1 MRPSAAIDPRSAELT
16 RIAHTEEDLA
26 KLRRHLNDVIEGAV
40 FKGSHRSGQFLKHI
54 VEQALAGRFDS
65 LKERAIGVDVF
76 GRLAT
81 YDTGDDAIVRVTA
94 SDVRKRLLQHYE
106 RTETAEFRILLPP
119 GSYIP
124 EITRMSEIQLSEN
137 RLSEKRE
144 LSIAAEAERSHKAVV
159 LHPEPLAAH
168 AEVHEPVVLPTTPLE
183 EKPPAGVN
191 RRFPWMALGLVL
203 TGLNIVAAAGIGW
216 IYSSRAE
223 NARPSTLPWTVFSRS
238 SSPLQIITSDPNI
251 AEIQELTGGQVS
263 VSDYANH
270 NYIPQPNTLTP
281 ELLHFCRDVLRGD
294 KSAAVDAPIA
304 AKIAKMLPLPAQKI
318 SVHTAR
324 NIQLADLKTDDNFVL
339 LGSPRSN
346 PWSDFFSD
354 QLDFR
359 IVFDKPSRQ
368 EIVRNV
374 RPQRNESQAYVP
386 TAPGWATG
394 QSFAIMALV
403 QNPDRAGQVL
413 LLAGANGEGTEAAGE
428 LATDLPRLATALQ
441 KCGISPSGPQQH
453 FELLLRLNMMAG
465 FPNNVE
471 VVACHV
477 LSSESAR
484 PA

>member
-1 MRPSAAIDPRSAELT
+1 MRSSASSGSIDPRSTELT
-16 RIAHTEEDLA
+16 RIIHTEEDLA

-40 FKGSHRSGQFLKHI
+40 FKGSHRSGQFLKHV
-54 VEQALAGRFDS
+54 VEQTLAGRFDS
-65 LKERAIGVDVF
+65 LKERAIGVEVF
-76 GRLAT
+76 GRSAT

-106 RTETAEFRILLPP
+106 RSEAAEFRILLLP

-124 EITRMSEIQLSEN
+124 EITRVSGNKEEPVA
-137 RLSEKRE
+137 E
-144 LSIAAEAERSHKAVV
+144 EAERPHEAVI
-159 LHPEPLAAH
+159 LPPEPLAAH
-168 AEVHEPVVLPTTPLE
+168 PELHEPATLPEPPLE
-183 EKPPAGVN
+183 ETPPAGVP
-191 RRFPWMALGLVL
+191 RRFPWVALSIIL
-203 TGLNIVAAAGIGW
+203 TGLNVVAGIGVAW
-216 IYSSRAE
+216 IYSSHAE
-223 NARPSTLPWTVFSRS
+223 GSRPSTLLWTVFFHS

-251 AEIQELTGGQVS
+251 AEIQELTGAQIS

-281 ELLHFCRDVLRGD
+281 ELLRFCQVYLRGD

-304 AKIAKMLPLPAQKI
+304 VKIAKMLVLPAQKI

-346 PWSDFFSD
+346 PWSDFFSG

-359 IVFDKPSRQ
+359 IVFDKPSKQ

-374 RPQRNESQAYVP
+374 RPQRNESQTYVP

-394 QSFAIMALV
+394 QSFAIVALV

-428 LATDLPRLATALQ
+428 LVTDLPRLTTALQ
-441 KCGISPSGPQQH
+441 KCGISQSAPLQH
-453 FELLLRLNMMAG
+453 FELLLRLNTMAG

-477 LSSESAR
+477 LSSQSAHS
-484 PA
+484 

>member
-1 MRPSAAIDPRSAELT
+1 MRPSASSGSVDPRSAELT
-16 RIAHTEEDLA
+16 RIAHTEEEIA

-54 VEQALAGRFDS
+54 VEQTLAGRFDS
-65 LKERAIGVDVF
+65 LKERAIGVEVF
-76 GRLAT
+76 GRSAT

-106 RTETAEFRILLPP
+106 RSEAVEFRIILLP

-124 EITRMSEIQLSEN
+124 EITRVSGS
-137 RLSEKRE
+137 RE
-144 LSIAAEAERSHKAVV
+144 EPTAETAERSPEAVALPPEPRAAHSE
-159 LHPEPLAAH
+159 LHGPAALPEPLIDEA
-168 AEVHEPVVLPTTPLE
+168 
-183 EKPPAGVN
+183 PPADVA
-191 RRFPWMALGLVL
+191 RRFPWMTLGLIL
-203 TGLNIVAAAGIGW
+203 TGLNIVAGIGVAW
-216 IYSSRAE
+216 IYRSHAESSQ
-223 NARPSTLPWTVFSRS
+223 PSTLLWTAFSHS
-238 SSPLQIITSDPNI
+238 SLPLQIITSDPNI
-251 AEIQELTGGQVS
+251 AEIQELTGSQIS

-270 NYIPQPNTLTP
+270 NYIPQSKSLTP
-281 ELLHFCRDVLRGD
+281 ELLHFCQNILRGD

-304 AKIAKMLPLPAQKI
+304 VKIAKMLPLSAQKI

-346 PWSDFFSD
+346 PWSDFYSG

-359 IVFDKPSRQ
+359 IVFDKSSKQ

-374 RPQRNESQAYVP
+374 RPQRNESQTYVP

-394 QSFAIMALV
+394 QSFAIIALV

-441 KCGISPSGPQQH
+441 KCGISHSGPLQH
-453 FELLLRLNMMAG
+453 FELLLRLNTMAG
-465 FPNNVE
+465 FPNNIE
-471 VVACHV
+471 VVGCHV
-477 LSSESAR
+477 LSGESAHS
-484 PA
+484 

>member
-1 MRPSAAIDPRSAELT
+1 MRPSESIDARSAELT
-16 RIAHTEEDLA
+16 RIVQTEEDLA
-26 KLRRHLNDVIEGAV
+26 KLRRHLNDVIEGGV

-65 LKERAIGVDVF
+65 LKERVIGVEVF
-76 GRLAT
+76 GRSAT

-106 RTETAEFRILLPP
+106 KSNNGEFRILLPP
-119 GSYIP
+119 GSYVP
-124 EITRMSEIQLSEN
+124 EITRMSETRKE
-137 RLSEKRE
+137 
-144 LSIAAEAERSHKAVV
+144 SIVEETKRSHEAVSFP
-159 LHPEPLAAH
+159 PEPLAAH
-168 AEVHEPVVLPTTPLE
+168 PELHEPAAPAVLSVAPLE
-183 EKPPAGVN
+183 EAPLVN
-191 RRFPWMALGLVL
+191 VDRRFPWMTLGLIL
-203 TGLNIVAAAGIGW
+203 TGLNLVAGISVAL
-216 IYSSRAE
+216 IYSSHAE
-223 NARPSTLPWTVFSRS
+223 NSRPSTFLWGTFSRS

-251 AEIQELTGGQVS
+251 AEIQELTGVQIS

-270 NYIPQPNTLTP
+270 NYIPQTNTLTP
-281 ELLHFCRDVLRGD
+281 ELLRFCHDILRGD

-304 AKIAKMLPLPAQKI
+304 VKIAKMLPLAAQKI

-324 NIQLADLKTDDNFVL
+324 NIQLADLKTDDNFIF

-346 PWSDFFSD
+346 PWSDFFSG

-359 IVFDKPSRQ
+359 IVFDKPSGQ

-374 RPQRNESQAYVP
+374 RPQRNESQTYVP
-386 TAPGWATG
+386 TAQGWATG
-394 QSFAIMALV
+394 QSFAIIALV

-428 LATDLPRLATALQ
+428 LVTDLPRLATALQ
-441 KCGISPSGPQQH
+441 KCGVSLSGAPQH
-453 FELLLRLNMMAG
+453 FELLLRLNTMAG

-477 LSSESAR
+477 LTSQSAHS
-484 PA
+484 